1 MSRPLRRAG
10 RAAGLIAYNLG
21 IWAVILVLSF
31 PLIWMVLT
39 AFKPRS
45 ETLSFPPSFLPRR
58 WTLEHFERVLNSTPF
73 LSFFANSLIV
83 AVATT
88 CLVMIVALFGAYSL
102 ARFTYPGRRLVGR
115 LILFTYLLPSTVVL
129 VPLYLIVVALGLANT
144 LAGLVLVYTT
154 FALPFALWLL
164 HAFVASMPLDTEEAA
179 RVDGASRMGA
189 FFDVVVPQALP
200 GLISTA
206 LFTFI
211 LSWNEYLFSL
221 VFITDTRTKTLPS
234 GVTSL
239 LLDSMNVEW
248 NMLMAASVLITLPV
262 LIFFAFLQKHLTKG
276 FGAGSVKG

>member
-1 MSRPLRRAG
+1 MSRSLRRAG
-10 RAAGLIAYNLG
+10 RTAGLLAYNLG
-21 IWAVILVLSF
+21 VWAVILFLSF
-31 PLIWMVLT
+31 PLVWMVLT
-39 AFKPRS
+39 AFKPRA
-45 ETLSFPPSFLPRR
+45 ETLSFPPSVLPRQ
-58 WTLEHFERVLNSTPF
+58 WTLEHFERVLTNTPF
-73 LSFFANSLIV
+73 LAFFANSLVV

-88 CLVMIVALFGAYSL
+88 AIVMVIAMFGAYSL
-102 ARFTYPGRRLVGR
+102 ARFSYPGRRLVGR
-115 LILFTYLLPSTVVL
+115 MILFTYLLPSTVVL
-129 VPLYLIVVALGLANT
+129 VPLYLIVVGLGLANT

-164 HAFVASMPLDTEEAA
+164 HAFVAGMPIDIEEAA

-221 VFITDTRTKTLPS
+221 VFITDTRTKTLPA

-248 NMLMAASVLITLPV
+248 NLLMAASVMITLPV
-262 LIFFAFLQKHLTKG
+262 LIFFAFLQKHLTRG
-276 FGAGSVKG
+276 FGAGGVKG

>member
-1 MSRPLRRAG
+1 MTRTLRRALS
-10 RAAGLIAYNLG
+10 ALGLVAYNLG
-21 IWAVILVLSF
+21 VWAAILLLSF
-31 PLIWMVLT
+31 PLVWMVLT
-39 AFKPRS
+39 AFKPRT
-45 ETLSFPPSFLPRR
+45 ETLSFPPSILPRQ
-58 WTLEHFERVLNSTPF
+58 WTTEHFARVLNNTPF
-73 LSFFANSLIV
+73 LAFFANSLIV

-88 CLVMIVALFGAYSL
+88 AVVMIVAMFGAYSL
-102 ARFTYPGRRLVGR
+102 ARFSYPGRRLVGR
-115 LILFTYLLPSTVVL
+115 MILFTYLLPSTVVL
-129 VPLYLIVVALGLANT
+129 VPLYLIVVGLGLANS

-164 HAFVASMPLDTEEAA
+164 HAFVASMPVDIEEAA

-221 VFITDTRTKTLPS
+221 VFITDTRTKTLPA

-248 NMLMAASVLITLPV
+248 NLLMAASVMITLPV
-262 LIFFAFLQKHLTKG
+262 LIFFAFLQKHLTRG
-276 FGAGSVKG
+276 FGAGGVKG